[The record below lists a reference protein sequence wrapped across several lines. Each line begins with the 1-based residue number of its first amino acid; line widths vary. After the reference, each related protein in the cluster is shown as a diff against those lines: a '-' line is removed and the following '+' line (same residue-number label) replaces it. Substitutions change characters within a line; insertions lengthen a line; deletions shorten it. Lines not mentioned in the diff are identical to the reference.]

1 MTLNDAALHVFLIA
15 DNAADAEVVEAAL
28 TQERSMPCRVERAPS
43 LAAALNRL
51 GKVSFDVILLDLGLT
66 DGKGLGS
73 FESVRAAA
81 PNALMLILCSDEDE
95 LRTQQVLACGADDHL
110 VKGRL
115 DPYWLPRTLHYLIER
130 KAIRLALTLSE
141 ARFRAMSDASP
152 LGIFVSG
159 IDGECIYTNAAYHQ
173 ISGLNLEQTLGT
185 NWSMAIHPDDRQQVL
200 QQWRTAALGGAP
212 FKSEARF
219 LRADGSVVW
228 TRLHA
233 ASMHDGRELRGHV
246 QTVED
251 ISARKTAEDAL
262 FEERERARVTLNS
275 IGDAV
280 LSTDL
285 TGNVSYLNPAAEAIT
300 GWLQAEAIGRP
311 LTEVFRIIDGATGE
325 VAPNPAQRAI
335 EENRTVGLAADTALL
350 RRDGREL
357 AIEDSAAP
365 IHNRN
370 GRVTGAVIVFR
381 DVSESRSR
389 VLKMAHMAQH
399 DVLTGLPNRALLND
413 RLARSIGLA
422 QRHGKRVGLMFLDL
436 DHFKRI
442 NDSLGHAAG
451 DELLQLVA
459 ERLMLCVRST
469 DTVCR
474 LGGDEFVI
482 LLGELE
488 AGHDAAL
495 IAEKLIDA
503 FVEPCLIADR
513 ELHVSMS
520 IGISIYPDDGDD
532 IDAVM
537 RNADTAMYQ
546 AKASGRNNFQ
556 FFTPA
561 SPMLQTS
568 SAP

>member
-1 MTLNDAALHVFLIA
+1 MNAVALNVLLVASNA
-15 DNAADAEVVEAAL
+15 DDAEAVETAL
-28 TQERSMPCRVERAPS
+28 TQERTLPCKVECAPS
-43 LAAALNRL
+43 LAAALERL
-51 GKVSFDVILLDLGLT
+51 GNVSFDVVLLDHELADAQGLAV
-66 DGKGLGS
+66 
-73 FESVRAAA
+73 FEHVRVAA
-81 PNALMLILCSDEDE
+81 PDALMLILCSGDDE
-95 LRTQQVLACGADDHL
+95 LRAPQVLACGADDHL
-110 VKGRL
+110 VKDRL
-115 DPYWLPRTLHYLIER
+115 DAYWLARTLHYLIER
-130 KAIRLALTLSE
+130 KATRLALTLSE

-152 LGIFVSG
+152 LGIFVSD
-159 IDGECIYTNAAYHQ
+159 IDGECIYTNAAYHK

-262 FEERERARVTLNS
+262 FEERERALVTLNS

-482 LLGELE
+482 LLGELG
-488 AGHDAAL
+488 ANHDAAL
-495 IAEKLIDA
+495 IAEKLLDA
-503 FVEPCLIADR
+503 FVAPCLIADR

-532 IDAVM
+532 VDTLM
-537 RNADTAMYQ
+537 KNADTAMYQ
-546 AKASGRNNFQ
+546 AKASGRDNFK

-561 SPMLQTS
+561 TLMEQTS